1 MTEMQQK
8 LFALRDEGYRAFQSK
23 LIPTVDPQTMIG
35 VRTPELRKL
44 AKQIEQEPE
53 TQEFLHTLPHMYYEE
68 NNLHGFLLE
77 RIKDYAVFVTE
88 INAFLPYI
96 DNWATCDG
104 LRPKCVKT
112 HLPEFVQEIRRWMQS
127 GQTYTIRFGINMLM
141 SFYLDDAFR
150 GEYLSWVTDVQS
162 DEYYVLMM
170 QAWYFATALA
180 KQWDSTIVY
189 LQQEK
194 LNVWVHNKTIQK
206 AIESRRISAQQK
218 QMLRILKR

>member
-1 MTEMQQK
+1 MTEMQQQ

-53 TQEFLHTLPHMYYEE
+53 TQVFLHTLPHMYYEE

-112 HLPEFVQEIRRWMQS
+112 HLLEFLQEIRCWMQS

-162 DEYYVLMM
+162 DEYYVQMM

-194 LNVWVHNKTIQK
+194 LNAWVHNKTIQK

>member
-1 MTEMQQK
+1 MTEIQQK

-44 AKQIEQEPE
+44 AKQIEQKPE
-53 TQEFLHTLPHMYYEE
+53 TQVFLHTLPHMYYEE

-88 INAFLPYI
+88 LNAFLPYI

-104 LRPKCVKT
+104 LRPKCLKK
-112 HLPEFVQEIRRWMQS
+112 HLPEFLQEIRRWIQS
-127 GQTYTIRFGINMLM
+127 ERTYTIRFGINMLM

-150 GEYLSWVTDVQS
+150 AEYLSWVADVQS
-162 DEYYVLMM
+162 DEYYVQMM

-180 KQWDSTIVY
+180 KQWDSTIAY

-194 LNVWVHNKTIQK
+194 LNAWVHNKTIRK

-218 QMLRILKR
+218 QILRTLKR